1 MPKLVPTIGVT
12 VIRDGVRKTPPIG
25 KAFDFT
31 AAEVEAVRKQVPTA
45 FRKPVNE
52 DDTLVE
58 QTASDASAPDGDASA
73 TATKTPKR
81 GKKAAATAKDSEA
94 ANKKVGDG
102 DDADNG
108 DEDDDDDI

>member
-12 VIRDGVRKTPPIG
+12 VIRDGVRKTPQIG

-31 AAEVEAVRKQVPTA
+31 KEEIEAVRKQVPTA

-52 DDTLVE
+52 DDTPVE
-58 QTASDASAPDGDASA
+58 QTATDASAPDGNAKP
-73 TATKTPKR
+73 TATKAAKRPK
-81 GKKAAATAKDSEA
+81 KEAATAADSEA

-108 DEDDDDDI
+108 DDDDDDI